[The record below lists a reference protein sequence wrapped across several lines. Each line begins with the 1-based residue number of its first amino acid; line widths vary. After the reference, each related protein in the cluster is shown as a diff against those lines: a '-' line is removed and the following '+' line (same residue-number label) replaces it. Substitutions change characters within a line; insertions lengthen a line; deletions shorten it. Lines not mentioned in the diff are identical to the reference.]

1 MKTFEEL
8 KELVIDWAEK
18 RDILSPD
25 NHSKQLM
32 KVVEELGELAS
43 GILKGNRIEEEDA
56 FCDLLVT
63 VIILAEQRGIDLV
76 TELGNTYATI
86 KDRQGNT
93 VNGTFI
99 KN

>member
-8 KELVIDWAEK
+8 KELVIDWA
-18 RDILSPD
+18 RDKNLLAHD
-25 NHSKQLM
+25 NHSKQLL

-56 FCDLLVT
+56 FGDLLVT
-63 VIILAEQRGIDLV
+63 VIILAEQRDIDLV
-76 TELGNTYATI
+76 TELGHAYITI
-86 KDRQGNT
+86 KDRHGKT